1 MQNKPTHETV
11 LSVQG
16 LGKVIRGRPIVQNL
30 SFEVRA
36 GEIFGF
42 LGPNG
47 AGKTTT
53 IRMLVGLVRPG
64 EGSIHIAGHDLKK
77 SFTKA
82 ISHVGCIVENPELY
96 PSLTGYENLEFFA
109 RMAGLTTSG
118 DCPGVVKPAKVAN
131 SGRADQRARPCRY
144 SRLAVFHPAACP

>member
-16 LGKVIRGRPIVQNL
+16 LGKVIRGRHIVQNL

-47 AGKTTT
+47 AGKTTA
-53 IRMLVGLVRPG
+53 IRMLVGLVRHS

-77 SFTKA
+77 SLYQ
-82 ISHVGCIVENPELY
+82 SH
-96 PSLTGYENLEFFA
+96 F
-109 RMAGLTTSG
+109 
-118 DCPGVVKPAKVAN
+118 
-131 SGRADQRARPCRY
+131 PCRVY
-144 SRLAVFHPAACP
+144 RGKSRIVPIFNRV